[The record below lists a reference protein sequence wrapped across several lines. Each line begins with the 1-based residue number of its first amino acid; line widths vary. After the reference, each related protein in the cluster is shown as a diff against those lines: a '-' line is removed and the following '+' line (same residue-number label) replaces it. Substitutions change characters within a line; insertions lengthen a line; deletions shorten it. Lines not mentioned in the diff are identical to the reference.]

1 MIQISPPPLTDG
13 EAHVWLAEL
22 DRSPA
27 EQEELAQHLSP
38 EEQQRAARFINS
50 RHCRYFA
57 AGRGLLRVI
66 LAAYL
71 STRPHK
77 IQFNYGKQGKP
88 YLDDPSKTNLH
99 FNISHSGEYIL
110 IAVALTNEVG
120 VDIEEIHTIDNL
132 DTISRRYFSSQEF
145 QTIKTLPPQEQ
156 VNAFFTCWTRKE
168 AFLKACGDGFSI
180 PLDSFSVSF
189 GPEGSEP
196 LLLSNTS
203 AKALPTGWFIIPLSP
218 VQGYTGAL
226 AVQGHHNLHYI
237 YI

>member
-1 MIQISPPPLTDG
+1 MIQISPPPLIEG

-50 RHCRYFA
+50 RHRMYFA

-71 STRPHK
+71 SALPHK
-77 IQFNYGKQGKP
+77 IQFTYGKQGKP

-99 FNISHSGEYIL
+99 FNISHSGKYIL
-110 IAVALTNEVG
+110 IAIALTNEVG
-120 VDIEEIHTIDNL
+120 VDIEEIHTIENL
-132 DTISRRYFSSQEF
+132 ETISRRYFSSQEF
-145 QTIKTLPPQEQ
+145 QTINTLPPQEQ

-168 AFLKACGDGFSI
+168 AFIKACGDGFAI
-180 PLDSFSVSF
+180 PLDSFSVSL
-189 GPEGSEP
+189 GPEESEP
-196 LLLSNTS
+196 LLLDNTS
-203 AKALPTGWFIIPLSP
+203 GKVLLSGWYIIPLSP
-218 VQGYTGAL
+218 AQGYTGAL
-226 AVQGHHNLHYI
+226 AVQGHYNLHYI
-237 YI
+237 SI